1 MEQLNVSLKQVDIN
15 EFKEK
20 LYDNYLEIF
29 PKDERK
35 PLKLIEHTY
44 KKKITTI
51 LEILN
56 NDDIVGFMIFNQIK
70 DKGYIQLDYFAIFTE
85 YRNKGIGS
93 TSLKLFLDKYRDNK
107 GIFIEIEKVG
117 LGKTIEENEER
128 QKRKDFYERIGF
140 KKLNFDLE
148 LFKVIYMPYVYSN
161 TIENDEV
168 VIKEV
173 FDIYNSICGK
183 IAIKKFCKIIK

>member
-1 MEQLNVSLKQVDIN
+1 MLNIKLKQVDIK
-15 EFKEK
+15 EFKNK
-20 LYDNYLEIF
+20 LYDSYLEIF

-35 PLKLIEHTY
+35 PFSLIKKTY

-51 LEILN
+51 LEILKDN
-56 NDDIVGFMIFNQIK
+56 EIVGFMIFNQIK
-70 DKGYIQLDYFAIFTE
+70 PNGYIQLDYFAIFDE
-85 YRNKGIGS
+85 YRHKGIGT
-93 TSLKLFLDKYRDNK
+93 TSLKLFLNEYKDSK

-117 LGKTIEENEER
+117 LGKNIEENEER
-128 QKRKDFYERIGF
+128 QKRKEFYERIGF

-161 TIENDEV
+161 IEEKDEV
-168 VIKEV
+168 VIKEI
-173 FDIYNSICGK
+173 FDIYNAICGK